1 MKRAWILVVLLL
13 GGFLAVGCK
22 SGPSDD
28 QCKQLLDHLVD
39 LEFKKAGA
47 AASSDTQ
54 KADIAKQKTKV
65 AEGKSAEFVEQC
77 TKKTS
82 RARVECALAAND
94 IDGDNGVSKCDE
106 AK

>member
-1 MKRAWILVVLLL
+1 MKRACLLL
-13 GGFLAVGCK
+13 LLAASCSK
-22 SGPSDD
+22 GPSED

-54 KADIAKQKTKV
+54 KAEIAKQKTAV
-65 AEGKSAEFVEQC
+65 TDAKSAEFVAQC